1 MVSKLLKQLRSGHF
15 KFQKRSTGS
24 IAGFITLALLALL
37 FVVMLPIFIG
47 IFLLSIVIMLL
58 VGRNPIRQNQQLW
71 KQWQSQRDFPGA
83 ARRRHKDEDSRSGR
97 TFDHDPNE

>member
-1 MVSKLLKQLRSGHF
+1 MVSKFLKQLRSGHF

-24 IAGFITLALLALL
+24 LVGFATLAILVML
-37 FVVMLPIFIG
+37 FIIMLPIFIG

-58 VGRNPIRQNQQLW
+58 IGRNPIKQNQQLW

-83 ARRRHKDEDSRSGR
+83 ARRRHKQQDRYSGR